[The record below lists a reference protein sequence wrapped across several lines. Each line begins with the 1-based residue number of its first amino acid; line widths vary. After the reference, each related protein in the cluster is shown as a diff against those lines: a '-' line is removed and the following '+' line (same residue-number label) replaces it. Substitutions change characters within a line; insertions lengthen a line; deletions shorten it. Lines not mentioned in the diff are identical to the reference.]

1 MHYHLFLCMC
11 IDRPNIVNNSD
22 YRQLSKTLVSSQPSF
37 SRLGIQASLSALG
50 LSKTFRIATQAV
62 DLVGNPVG
70 KICLIAFVVAYVEG
84 IEG

>member
-1 MHYHLFLCMC
+1 MHYHLFLCLC
-11 IDRPNIVNNSD
+11 KDRPNIVNNSD
-22 YRQLSKTLVSSQPSF
+22 DRQLSKEFL
-37 SRLGIQASLSALG
+37 
-50 LSKTFRIATQAV
+50 IATQAV